1 MQRLSDYT
9 DRIERREFVRGM
21 LARAW
26 AGWEPDKGDAVTRAI
41 QLWPDEPQIADA
53 LRIESK
59 AAVGGIELD
68 TSVPAAAS
76 SFAKSAFAATV
87 LGRLPGG
94 RREPFQDS
102 VLFGR
107 IIGTGG
113 SWRKPGAA
121 VPITKASVGRAS
133 LVRHNTD
140 AALVASNEF
149 VKYATIDN
157 SAADMLSKLLI
168 DDLRKKHDPVF
179 TGANAAI
186 AGQQP
191 AGIAYNAVPIAS
203 TGATAAATITDT
215 RSMIAAQV
223 DGVGSA
229 RDGLFISSTE
239 AYSFLAMLKVLD
251 ADGRTLGGLPIISG
265 APSGTFLLLD
275 ASSLS
280 YAVDDAA
287 RVRVSTSGTVEMS
300 DAPTG
305 NTITP
310 TAATNSNNPRV
321 RRNTG
326 FSLCR

>member
-1 MQRLSDYT
+1 M
-9 DRIERREFVRGM
+9 
-21 LARAW
+21 
-26 AGWEPDKGDAVTRAI
+26 
-41 QLWPDEPQIADA
+41 
-53 LRIESK
+53 
-59 AAVGGIELD
+59 
-68 TSVPAAAS
+68 
-76 SFAKSAFAATV
+76 
-87 LGRLPGG
+87 
-94 RREPFQDS
+94 
-102 VLFGR
+102 
-107 IIGTGG
+107 
-113 SWRKPGAA
+113 
-121 VPITKASVGRAS
+121 
-133 LVRHNTD
+133 
-140 AALVASNEF
+140 ASNEF

-310 TAATNSNNPRV
+310 TAATNSIISLFQDECTAFLASISSDWALDDAHADSSGNPACIQL
-321 RRNTG
+321 TG
-326 FSLCR
+326 ATWT